1 MSSALAAGRRASVPF
16 QRLAIRSILCRDVY
30 PMPIKIP
37 DDLPAAERLRN
48 EGVRLIGADEASR
61 QDIRPMQIG
70 LLNLMPD
77 KLTTETQFARLL
89 GATPLQVELTLIS
102 TGTYVPSNVSRSHL
116 QSFYATWDAVRDRKF
131 DGLIITG
138 APVELLDFKEVKYWD
153 ELAGIFEWSR
163 RHVHS
168 TFNVC
173 WGAQA
178 ALYHF
183 HGVPKHALP
192 QKRFGI
198 FRHEVIERTDAARP
212 PLMRGFDDE
221 FWVPVSRHTEVREED
236 LPASG
241 QIQVL
246 ARSNRAGLCLC
257 EDQANRQIFM
267 FNHLEYDTF
276 TLDREFRRDLEKG
289 SSIEIPHDYYP
300 DDDLN
305 KRPVNRWRAYAHL
318 LFGNWI
324 NEIYQTTP
332 YELSA
337 IGR

>member
-1 MSSALAAGRRASVPF
+1 
-16 QRLAIRSILCRDVY
+16 
-30 PMPIKIP
+30 MPIKIP
-37 DDLPAAERLRN
+37 NDLPAAELLRN
-48 EGVRLIGADEASR
+48 EGVRLIGEEDALQ
-61 QDIRPMQIG
+61 QDIRPMQVG

-102 TGTYVPSNVSRSHL
+102 TGSYTPSNVSQSHL
-116 QSFYATWDAVRDRKF
+116 QSFYQSWEQVADRKF
-131 DGLIITG
+131 DGLLITG
-138 APVELLDFKEVKYWD
+138 APVELLEFEEVKYWD
-153 ELAGIFEWSR
+153 ELVRIFEWSR

-183 HGVPKHALP
+183 HGVPKHTLP
-192 QKRFGI
+192 VKRFGI
-198 FRHEVIERTDAARP
+198 YRHEVTEPRDAARS

-236 LPASG
+236 LPADGS
-241 QIQVL
+241 IRVL
-246 ARSNRAGLCLC
+246 ARSSRAGLCLC
-257 EDQANRQIFM
+257 EDPANRHLFM

-276 TLDREFRRDLEKG
+276 TLDREYRRDLERG
-289 SSIEIPHDYYP
+289 LNVEMPLRYYP
-300 DDDLN
+300 DDDPA

-324 NEIYQTTP
+324 NELYQTTP
-332 YELSA
+332 FDLDE

>member
-1 MSSALAAGRRASVPF
+1 
-16 QRLAIRSILCRDVY
+16 
-30 PMPIKIP
+30 MPIKIP
-37 DDLPAAERLRN
+37 NDLPAAELLRN
-48 EGVRLIGADEASR
+48 EGVRLIGEEDALQ
-61 QDIRPMQIG
+61 QDIRPMQVG

-102 TGTYVPSNVSRSHL
+102 TGSYIPSNVSQSHL
-116 QSFYATWDAVRDRKF
+116 QSFYQSWEQVADRKF
-131 DGLIITG
+131 DGLLITG
-138 APVELLDFKEVKYWD
+138 APVELLEFEEVKYWD
-153 ELAGIFEWSR
+153 ELVRIFEWSR

-183 HGVPKHALP
+183 HGVPKHTLP
-192 QKRFGI
+192 VKRFGI
-198 FRHEVIERTDAARP
+198 YRHEVTEPRDAARS

-236 LPASG
+236 LPADGS
-241 QIQVL
+241 IRVL
-246 ARSNRAGLCLC
+246 ARSSRAGLCLC
-257 EDQANRQIFM
+257 EDPANRHLFM

-276 TLDREFRRDLEKG
+276 TLDREYRRDLERG
-289 SSIEIPHDYYP
+289 LNVEMPLRYYP
-300 DDDLN
+300 DDDPA

-324 NEIYQTTP
+324 NEMYQTTP
-332 YELSA
+332 FDLRD
-337 IGR
+337 IGKKR

>member
-1 MSSALAAGRRASVPF
+1 
-16 QRLAIRSILCRDVY
+16 
-30 PMPIKIP
+30 MPIKIP
-37 DDLPAAERLRN
+37 NDLPAAELLRN
-48 EGVRLIGADEASR
+48 EGVRLIGEEDALQ
-61 QDIRPMQIG
+61 QDIRPMQVG

-102 TGTYVPSNVSRSHL
+102 TGSYVPTNVSQSHL
-116 QSFYATWDAVRDRKF
+116 QSFYRSWEQVADRKF
-131 DGLIITG
+131 DGLLITG
-138 APVELLDFKEVKYWD
+138 APVELMEFEEVKYWD
-153 ELAGIFEWSR
+153 ELVQIFEWSR
-163 RHVHS
+163 THVHS

-183 HGVPKHALP
+183 HRVPKHTLA

-198 FRHEVIERTDAARP
+198 FRHEVIERRDAERS

-236 LPASG
+236 LPTDGS
-241 QIQVL
+241 IRVL
-246 ARSNRAGLCLC
+246 ARSSRAGLCLC
-257 EDQANRQIFM
+257 EDPANRHLFM

-276 TLDREFRRDLEKG
+276 TLDREYRRDLERG
-289 SSIEIPHDYYP
+289 LNIEMPLRYYP
-300 DDDLN
+300 DDDLS

-324 NEIYQTTP
+324 NEMYQTTP
-332 YELSA
+332 FELDR

>member
-1 MSSALAAGRRASVPF
+1 
-16 QRLAIRSILCRDVY
+16 
-30 PMPIKIP
+30 MPIKIP
-37 DDLPAAERLRN
+37 NDLPAAELLRR
-48 EGVRLIGADEASR
+48 EGVRLIGEEDALE
-61 QDIRPMQIG
+61 QDIRPMQVG

-102 TGTYVPSNVSRSHL
+102 TGSYVPSTVSQSHL
-116 QSFYATWDAVRDRKF
+116 QSFYTSWDQIRQKKF
-131 DGLIITG
+131 DGLLITG
-138 APVELLDFKEVKYWD
+138 APVELLEFEEVKYWE
-153 ELAGIFEWSR
+153 ELVQILDWSKS
-163 RHVHS
+163 HVHS

-183 HGVPKHALP
+183 HRVPKRTLA

-198 FRHEVIERTDAARP
+198 FRHEVIERRDAERSA
-212 PLMRGFDDE
+212 LMRGFDDE

-236 LPASG
+236 LPDDG
-241 QIQVL
+241 RIRVL
-246 ARSNRAGLCLC
+246 ARSSRAGLCLC
-257 EDQANRQIFM
+257 EDPASRHLFM

-276 TLDREFRRDLEKG
+276 TLDREYRRDLERG
-289 SSIEIPHDYYP
+289 TDMEMPLRYYP
-300 DDDLN
+300 DDDPA

-324 NEIYQTTP
+324 NEMYQTTP
-332 YELSA
+332 FDQGQ
-337 IGR
+337 IGG

>member
-1 MSSALAAGRRASVPF
+1 
-16 QRLAIRSILCRDVY
+16 
-30 PMPIKIP
+30 MPIKIP
-37 DDLPAAERLRN
+37 NDLPAAELLRN
-48 EGVRLIGADEASR
+48 EGVRLIGEEDAQQ
-61 QDIRPMQIG
+61 QDIRPMQVG

-102 TGTYVPSNVSRSHL
+102 TGSYVPSNVSQSHL
-116 QSFYATWDAVRDRKF
+116 QNFYTSWDQVAHRKF
-131 DGLIITG
+131 DGLLITG
-138 APVELLDFKEVKYWD
+138 APVELMEFEDVKYWE
-153 ELAGIFEWSR
+153 ELEQIFEWSR
-163 RHVHS
+163 THVHS

-183 HGVPKHALP
+183 HKVPKHTLP

-198 FRHEVIERTDAARP
+198 FRHEVIERRDAARSS
-212 PLMRGFDDE
+212 LMRGFDDE

-236 LPASG
+236 LPKDGS
-241 QIQVL
+241 IRVL
-246 ARSNRAGLCLC
+246 ARSSRAGLCLC
-257 EDQANRQIFM
+257 EDPANRHLFM

-276 TLDREFRRDLEKG
+276 TLDREYRRDLERG
-289 SSIEIPHDYYP
+289 IPIEMPLRYYP
-300 DDDLN
+300 DDDLS

-324 NEIYQTTP
+324 NEMYQTTP
-332 YELSA
+332 FDLDR
-337 IGR
+337 IGA

>member
-1 MSSALAAGRRASVPF
+1 
-16 QRLAIRSILCRDVY
+16 
-30 PMPIKIP
+30 MPIKIP
-37 DDLPAAERLRN
+37 NDLPAAELLRN
-48 EGVRLIGADEASR
+48 EGVRLIGEEDALQ
-61 QDIRPMQIG
+61 QDIRPMQVG

-102 TGTYVPSNVSRSHL
+102 TGSYVPSNVSQSHL
-116 QSFYATWDAVRDRKF
+116 QSFYRSWEQVADRKF
-131 DGLIITG
+131 DGLLITG
-138 APVELLDFKEVKYWD
+138 APVELLEFEEVKYWE
-153 ELAGIFEWSR
+153 ELAQIFEWSR
-163 RHVHS
+163 SHVHS

-183 HGVPKHALP
+183 HRVPKHALP

-198 FRHEVIERTDAARP
+198 FRHEVIERRDAERSA
-212 PLMRGFDDE
+212 LMRGFDDE

-236 LPASG
+236 LPTDGS
-241 QIQVL
+241 IRVL
-246 ARSNRAGLCLC
+246 ARSSRAGLCLC
-257 EDQANRQIFM
+257 EDPANRHLFM

-276 TLDREFRRDLEKG
+276 TLDREYRRDLERG
-289 SSIEIPHDYYP
+289 QNIEMPLRYYP
-300 DDDLN
+300 DDDLS

-324 NEIYQTTP
+324 NEMYQTTP
-332 YELSA
+332 FELGQ

>member
-1 MSSALAAGRRASVPF
+1 
-16 QRLAIRSILCRDVY
+16 
-30 PMPIKIP
+30 MPIKIP
-37 DDLPAAERLRN
+37 NDLPAAELLRN
-48 EGVRLIGADEASR
+48 EGVRLIGEDVAEK
-61 QDIRPMQIG
+61 QDIRPMQVG

-102 TGTYVPSNVSRSHL
+102 TGSYIPTNVSHSHL
-116 QSFYATWDAVRDRKF
+116 QSFYRSWEQVRDRKF
-131 DGLIITG
+131 DGLLITG
-138 APVELLDFKEVKYWD
+138 APVELLEYEDVKYWQ
-153 ELAGIFEWSR
+153 ELVEIFEWSR
-163 RHVHS
+163 THVHS

-173 WGAQA
+173 WGARA

-183 HGVPKHALP
+183 HGVPKHTLP

-198 FRHEVIERTDAARP
+198 FRHEVTEPRDAARS

-236 LPASG
+236 LPSEG
-241 QIQVL
+241 SIRVL
-246 ARSNRAGLCLC
+246 ARSSRAGLCLC
-257 EDQANRQIFM
+257 EDPVNRHLFM

-276 TLDREFRRDLEKG
+276 TLDREYRRDLERG
-289 SSIEIPHDYYP
+289 VAIEMPLRYYP
-300 DDDLN
+300 DDDLA

-324 NEIYQTTP
+324 NEMYQTTP
-332 YELSA
+332 FELDRL
-337 IGR
+337 GQ

>member
-1 MSSALAAGRRASVPF
+1 
-16 QRLAIRSILCRDVY
+16 
-30 PMPIKIP
+30 MPIKIP
-37 DDLPAAERLRN
+37 NDLPAAELLRN
-48 EGVRLIGADEASR
+48 EGVRLIGEEDALQ
-61 QDIRPMQIG
+61 QDIRPMQVG

-102 TGTYVPSNVSRSHL
+102 TGSYVPSNVSQSHL
-116 QSFYATWDAVRDRKF
+116 QSFYRSWEQVADRKF
-131 DGLIITG
+131 DGLLITG
-138 APVELLDFKEVKYWD
+138 APVELLEFEQVKYWD
-153 ELAGIFEWSR
+153 ELAQIFEWSR
-163 RHVHS
+163 THVHS

-183 HGVPKHALP
+183 HHVPKHTLP

-198 FRHEVIERTDAARP
+198 FRHEVTEPRDAARS

-236 LPASG
+236 LPTDGS
-241 QIQVL
+241 IRVL
-246 ARSNRAGLCLC
+246 ARSTRAGLCLC
-257 EDQANRQIFM
+257 EDPVNRHLFM

-276 TLDREFRRDLEKG
+276 TLDREYRRDLERG
-289 SSIEIPHDYYP
+289 APIEMPLRYYP
-300 DDDLN
+300 DDDLS

-324 NEIYQTTP
+324 NEMYQTTP
-332 YELSA
+332 FELEQ
-337 IGR
+337 IGT

>member
-1 MSSALAAGRRASVPF
+1 
-16 QRLAIRSILCRDVY
+16 
-30 PMPIKIP
+30 MPIKIP
-37 DDLPAAERLRN
+37 NDLPAAELLRN
-48 EGVRLIGADEASR
+48 EGVRLIGEEDALQ
-61 QDIRPMQIG
+61 QDIRPMQVG

-102 TGTYVPSNVSRSHL
+102 TGSYVPTNVSQSHL
-116 QSFYATWDAVRDRKF
+116 QSFYRSWEQVADRKF
-131 DGLIITG
+131 DGLLITG
-138 APVELLDFKEVKYWD
+138 APVELMEFEEVKYWD
-153 ELAGIFEWSR
+153 ELVQIFEWSR
-163 RHVHS
+163 THVHS

-183 HGVPKHALP
+183 HRVPKHTLA

-198 FRHEVIERTDAARP
+198 FRHEVIERRDAERS

-236 LPASG
+236 LPTDGS
-241 QIQVL
+241 IRVL
-246 ARSNRAGLCLC
+246 ARSSRAGLCLC
-257 EDQANRQIFM
+257 EDPANRHLFM

-276 TLDREFRRDLEKG
+276 TLDREYRRDLERG
-289 SSIEIPHDYYP
+289 LNIEMPLRYYP
-300 DDDLN
+300 DDDLS
-305 KRPVNRWRAYAHL
+305 KRQVNRWRAYAHL

-324 NEIYQTTP
+324 NEMYQTTP
-332 YELSA
+332 FELDR